1 LVKSIVPPSSYVTAI
16 NIRNLANYDD
26 WRVPTIE
33 ELEYL
38 FKGSIHKDYF
48 PHIQPDWY
56 SSATPYSDD
65 SFWCIYF
72 TNGQRGHNKYGYGH
86 LILVRLG

>member
-1 LVKSIVPPSSYVTAI
+1 MCQDCDCDTTAYVKAI
-16 NIRNLANYDD
+16 NMKKLADSAN

-33 ELEYL
+33 ELEDL
-38 FKGSIHKDYF
+38 FKNSDTKDYF
-48 PHIQPDWY
+48 PYMQSEWY

-72 TNGQRGHNKYGYGH
+72 MTNQRGHNKYGYGH
-86 LILVRLG
+86 LILVQ